1 MSEFLCVVDISAGF
15 RSPLCSEPVCIPQCN
30 VCVYR
35 DGPGKCKK
43 YGVPSDDLRYGKHHN
58 CSDAILDTNRF
69 LYPAYEK
76 LYPEACKTAAKK

>member
-1 MSEFLCVVDISAGF
+1 MSKFLMEEDISAGF

-30 VCVYR
+30 VCVYW

-43 YGVPSDDLRYGKHHN
+43 LGAPSDEIRWGKRHD
-58 CSDAILDTNRF
+58 CPDVILDTNRF

-76 LYPEACKTAAKK
+76 LYPKECKQSKKR

>member
-1 MSEFLCVVDISAGF
+1 MSKFLREEDISAGF
-15 RSPLCSEPVCIPQCN
+15 RSPLYSVLVDIPLCN
-30 VCVYR
+30 VCVYWN
-35 DGPGKCKK
+35 GPGKCKK